1 MTGSGKKAGRKSLE
15 GGSIA
20 AKRRVKDGKKLFE
33 KCSRNE
39 FYAIKGCK
47 SANCET
53 FKNKPA
59 FASEVVLERK
69 TGLIFSGFV
78 K

>member
-20 AKRRVKDGKKLFE
+20 AKRRVKDGKKLLE

-39 FYAIKGCK
+39 FYAIRGCK
-47 SANCET
+47 STNCET
-53 FKNKPA
+53 CKNKPA
-59 FASEVVLERK
+59 FASGVVLRGK
-69 TGLIFSGFV
+69 RGLVPGSFV